1 MAIGSQQGAG
11 LRLGF
16 GRWGWGVILN
26 LPGIPPAA
34 CLNLPVDQALKIEP
48 LGDTVGDLR
57 WVWAS
62 LWSLSIPEA
71 TGGKA
76 VLLSYNRSTCFASSH

>member
-57 WVWAS
+57 
-62 LWSLSIPEA
+62 
-71 TGGKA
+71 
-76 VLLSYNRSTCFASSH
+76 